1 MAQALIYGATGYTGR
16 MLARRA
22 ARRGLDFAVGGRSR
36 DKVQALADELGV
48 EGIVL
53 EVEDTERLRAA
64 LAGIRC
70 VLSAAGPFS
79 ATAQPLMAACLAGSV
94 HYLDTTG
101 EIGVFAHGEALDHEA
116 AAAGVMLMPG
126 VGWDVVSSDCIAL
139 HVARRVPDPQLL
151 RIGLA
156 HIGAVPSR
164 GTLRTGLAIMSG
176 GAFIRRD
183 GELLRLAEP
192 LPPRVLDFGY
202 DRLECSLTPMGD
214 LVTAYKSTGVR
225 NIEVYSAV
233 RAGGLK
239 LPPGGIEAFPE
250 GPTVEQLAAWRA
262 FATAEVVGAHGSVAR
277 SVMETVSGYDFTA
290 LAGIEIL
297 ERVLRGELRSGFQSP
312 ASAYGVELAT
322 GLGAR
327 ITDLS

>member
-16 MLARRA
+16 MLALRA
-22 ARRGLDFAVGGRSR
+22 AQRGLHFTVGGRNR
-36 DKVQALADELGV
+36 DKVLALANELGV
-48 EGIVL
+48 EGIVF
-53 EVEDTERLRAA
+53 EVEDTERVRTA

-79 ATAQPLMAACLAGSV
+79 ATAQPLIAACVAGSV

-101 EIGVFAHGEALDHEA
+101 EIGVFAHAEALDRA
-116 AAAGVMLMPG
+116 AVAAKVMLMPG
-126 VGWDVVSSDCIAL
+126 VGWDVVPSDCIAL
-139 HVARRVPDPQLL
+139 HVARRVADPQLL

-183 GELLRLAEP
+183 GKLLRLAEP

-202 DRLECSLTPMGD
+202 DRLECLLTPMGD

-225 NIEVYSAV
+225 NIEVYSAGP
-233 RAGGLK
+233 AGALK

-250 GPTVEQLAAWRA
+250 GPTVEQLAGWRA
-262 FATAEVVGAHGSVAR
+262 FAAAEIIGPHGSVAR

-290 LAGIEIL
+290 LAAVDIL
-297 ERVLRGELRSGFQSP
+297 ERVLGGELRHGFQSP

-327 ITDLS
+327 IADLA